1 MASKKR
7 KKKEKQE
14 KLESKKEDY
23 KPKQTA
29 SEESDFILSTTDLI
43 KERTAQVKKE
53 TPPKEKKDHTLPKI
67 IDPKKPK
74 ERPFVKH
81 IKDIEHAIRKE
92 EAIRKLVR
100 PIRPVAGI
108 KKTAELLGSGL
119 HYFVELEETLTKDFF
134 FGWLPKKIKKYLKLI
149 IPLLVLI
156 IILNLNLP
164 VEPEIKRA
172 IALFISIAMLWGFES
187 INMIVTALL
196 IPVLAV
202 ILGLIKDSNPFVAF
216 SNPIIYLLM
225 AGLIIAQAF
234 RKHELDK
241 MIAIRVLAMSKGN
254 VKRLLLYLMIITA
267 LLGMWMSNTATIAL
281 LVPVIITISSEIN
294 HRLDKNYTV
303 MFLLSAGFASSI
315 GSLSTILGS
324 NPNAITAAF
333 LRNVSD
339 FTFLDWV
346 KIGFPISVVLFIVA
360 YFVILNLFSVKDEKI
375 PITILTKEARKVR
388 LNKNQRK
395 LLMIFFPTIFL
406 WLFGGELTAFLNLP
420 IDFYRTEVIGLSAAI
435 LLFVFRVL
443 EWEDVRRIPWEIFL
457 LVGGGLT
464 LGQVLIDSGTA
475 HFIATKL
482 FSVVSLLP
490 NSMIIIILVF
500 ISILLA
506 NFVNNSSATIIL
518 VPVLLDLS
526 PLLGI
531 NQRLL
536 AMTAA
541 LATGVAPLT
550 PIAMP
555 AFSIIYG
562 TGKVSRSEMIR
573 TGISI
578 ATICGL
584 VLAGMIYVM
593 NRFFYI

>member
-14 KLESKKEDY
+14 TLERKKEDY

-29 SEESDFILSTTDLI
+29 AEESDFILSTTDLI
-43 KERTAQVKKE
+43 KERAAQVKQEPPKKE
-53 TPPKEKKDHTLPKI
+53 TRKEDHSLPKI
-67 IDPKKPK
+67 IAKPK
-74 ERPFVKH
+74 EEPVVKH
-81 IKDIEHAIRKE
+81 IKDIEHQIKKE
-92 EAIRKLVR
+92 QAIRKLIR

-119 HYFVELEETLTKDFF
+119 HYFVELEEYITKDFF
-134 FGWLPKKIKKYLKLI
+134 FGWLPKKIKKYLKI
-149 IPLLVLI
+149 IVPLLVLI

-164 VEPEIKRA
+164 VEPQIKKA
-172 IALFISIAMLWGFES
+172 IALFFCIAVLWGFES

-216 SNPIIYLLM
+216 SNPIIYLLL

-241 MIAIRVLAMSKGN
+241 MIAVRVLAMSKGH
-254 VKRLLLYLMIITA
+254 VRRLLFYLMVITA
-267 LLGMWMSNTATIAL
+267 LMGMWMSNTATIAL
-281 LVPVIITISSEIN
+281 LVPVIITLSTEIN
-294 HRLDKNYTV
+294 HRVDKNYTV
-303 MFLLSAGFASSI
+303 MFLLGAGFASSI
-315 GSLSTILGS
+315 GSISTILGS

-333 LRNVSD
+333 LNNVTD
-339 FTFLDWV
+339 ITFADWV
-346 KIGFPISVVLFIVA
+346 KIGFPISLVLFIIA
-360 YFVILNLFSVKDEKI
+360 YFIILKLFAVKKEKI
-375 PITILTKEARKVR
+375 PIITLTKEAKKVKFTR
-388 LNKNQRK
+388 DQRK

-406 WLFGGELTAFLNLP
+406 WLFGGELTSFLGLP
-420 IDFYRTEVIGLSAAI
+420 PEFYRTEIIGLSAAI
-435 LLFVFRVL
+435 LLFIFRIMA
-443 EWEDVRRIPWEIFL
+443 WEDVRRIPWEIFL

-464 LGQVLIDSGTA
+464 LGQILIDTGTA
-475 HFIATKL
+475 SYIATNI
-482 FSVVSLLP
+482 FSILSLLP
-490 NSMIIIILVF
+490 NPMIIIILVF

-526 PLLGI
+526 PLLNI
-531 NQRLL
+531 DRTLL

-573 TGISI
+573 TGLSI

-584 VLAGMIYVM
+584 VLAAMIYLM
-593 NRFFYI
+593 NKFIFI

>member
-1 MASKKR
+1 M
-7 KKKEKQE
+7 
-14 KLESKKEDY
+14 
-23 KPKQTA
+23 
-29 SEESDFILSTTDLI
+29 I

-53 TPPKEKKDHTLPKI
+53 TPLKEKEDHSLPKI
-67 IDPKKPK
+67 IDSKKPK

-81 IKDIEHAIRKE
+81 IKEIEQAIKKE
-92 EAIRKLVR
+92 EVIRKLIR
-100 PIRPVAGI
+100 PIRPVVGI
-108 KKTAELLGSGL
+108 RKTAELLGQGL

-164 VEPEIKRA
+164 VEPEIKKA
-172 IALFISIAMLWGFES
+172 IALFVSIALLWGFES

-281 LVPVIITISSEIN
+281 LVPVIITLSAEIN
-294 HRLDKNYTV
+294 HRMDRNYTV
-303 MFLLSAGFASSI
+303 MFLLGAGFASSI

-360 YFVILNLFSVKDEKI
+360 YFVILNLFSVKNEKI
-375 PITILTKEARKVR
+375 PIISLTKEARKVR

-464 LGQVLIDSGTA
+464 LGQILIDTGTA

-536 AMTAA
+536 VMTAA
-541 LATGVAPLT
+541 LATGIAPLT

-573 TGISI
+573 TGLSV

>member
-1 MASKKR
+1 MRARIELRNFRIRSAR
-7 KKKEKQE
+7 
-14 KLESKKEDY
+14 
-23 KPKQTA
+23 PKQSA
-29 SEESDFILSTTDLI
+29 AEESDFIVSTTDLI
-43 KERTAQVKKE
+43 KERTAQIKKE
-53 TPPKEKKDHTLPKI
+53 TPPKKEDETLPKI
-67 IDPKKPK
+67 IDVKKPAK
-74 ERPFVKH
+74 EKRFVRH
-81 IKDIEHAIRKE
+81 IREIEHAIRKE
-92 EAIRKLVR
+92 EAIRKIIR
-100 PIRPVAGI
+100 PIKPVAGI
-108 KKTAELLGSGL
+108 RKTAELLGQGL

-164 VEPEIKRA
+164 VEPEIKKA
-172 IALFISIAMLWGFES
+172 IALFVSIAMLWGFES

-202 ILGLIKDSNPFVAF
+202 ILGLIQNSNPFRSF

-241 MIAIRVLAMSKGN
+241 MIAVKVLAMSRGH
-254 VKRLLLYLMIITA
+254 VKRLLFYLMLITA

-281 LVPVIITISSEIN
+281 LVPVIITLSAEIN
-294 HRLDKNYTV
+294 HRMDKNYTV
-303 MFLLSAGFASSI
+303 MFLLGAGFASSI
-315 GSLSTILGS
+315 GSLSTIRGS

-360 YFVILNLFSVKDEKI
+360 YFIILKLFSVKNEKI
-375 PITILTKEARKVR
+375 PITVLTKEARRIR

-420 IDFYRTEVIGLSAAI
+420 IEFYRTEIIGLSAAI

-464 LGQVLIDSGTA
+464 LGQILIDTGTA

-490 NSMIIIILVF
+490 NSMILVILVF

-536 AMTAA
+536 VMTAA

-562 TGKVSRSEMIR
+562 TGKVSRGEMIR
-573 TGISI
+573 TGLTV

-593 NRFFYI
+593 NRFFY

>member
-1 MASKKR
+1 MPSKKR
-7 KKKEKQE
+7 KKKEKQQTLE
-14 KLESKKEDY
+14 KKKEDFS
-23 KPKQTA
+23 PKKSA
-29 SEESDFILSTTDLI
+29 AEESDFIVATTDLI
-43 KERTAQVKKE
+43 KERSAQIKKQPEKKE
-53 TPPKEKKDHTLPKI
+53 KPKEDHSLPKI
-67 IDPKKPK
+67 IDKPK
-74 ERPFVKH
+74 EGHVVKH
-81 IKDIEHAIRKE
+81 IKDIEYAIKKEQTIRK
-92 EAIRKLVR
+92 IIR
-100 PIRPVAGI
+100 PIKPAAGV

-119 HYFVELEETLTKDFF
+119 HYFVELEEYITKDFF
-134 FGWLPKKIKKYLKLI
+134 FGWLPKKIKKYLKVL

-156 IILNLNLP
+156 LILNLNIP
-164 VEPEIKRA
+164 VEPQIKKA
-172 IALFISIAMLWGFES
+172 IALFLCIAMLWGFES
-187 INMIVTALL
+187 ISMIVTALL

-202 ILGLIKDSNPFVAF
+202 ILGLIKNSNPFTSF

-241 MIAIRVLAMSKGN
+241 MIAVRVLAMSKGH
-254 VKRLLLYLMIITA
+254 VRRLLLYLMIITA
-267 LLGMWMSNTATIAL
+267 LMGMWMSNTATIAL
-281 LVPVIITISSEIN
+281 LVPVIITLSTEIN
-294 HRLDKNYTV
+294 HRAHRNYTV
-303 MFLLSAGFASSI
+303 MFLLAAGFASSI
-315 GSLSTILGS
+315 GSLTTILGS

-333 LRNVSD
+333 LNNVTD
-339 FTFLDWV
+339 FNFADWV
-346 KIGFPISVVLFIVA
+346 KIGFPISFTLFIIA
-360 YFVILNLFSVKDEKI
+360 YFIILNLFNVKKEKI
-375 PITILTKEARKVR
+375 PIITLTKEARRVKF
-388 LNKNQRK
+388 NKEQRK

-406 WLFGGELTAFLNLP
+406 WLFGGELTSFLHLP
-420 IDFYRTEVIGLSAAI
+420 PQFYRTEIIGLSAAI
-435 LLFVFRVL
+435 LLFIFRIL
-443 EWEDVRRIPWEIFL
+443 AWEDVRIIPWEIFL

-464 LGQVLIDSGTA
+464 LGQILIDTGTA
-475 HFIATKL
+475 HYIATKL
-482 FSVVSLLP
+482 FSVMSYLP

-531 NQRLL
+531 NQVLL

-541 LATGVAPLT
+541 LATGIAPLT

-573 TGISI
+573 TGLTI

-584 VLAGMIYVM
+584 VLAAMIYVM
-593 NRFFYI
+593 NRFIF

>member
-1 MASKKR
+1 M
-7 KKKEKQE
+7 
-14 KLESKKEDY
+14 
-23 KPKQTA
+23 
-29 SEESDFILSTTDLI
+29 
-43 KERTAQVKKE
+43 
-53 TPPKEKKDHTLPKI
+53 
-67 IDPKKPK
+67 
-74 ERPFVKH
+74 
-81 IKDIEHAIRKE
+81 
-92 EAIRKLVR
+92 
-100 PIRPVAGI
+100 
-108 KKTAELLGSGL
+108 
-119 HYFVELEETLTKDFF
+119 
-134 FGWLPKKIKKYLKLI
+134 
-149 IPLLVLI
+149 
-156 IILNLNLP
+156 
-164 VEPEIKRA
+164 EPEIKKA
-172 IALFISIAMLWGFES
+172 IALFVSIAMLWGFES

-202 ILGLIKDSNPFVAF
+202 ILGLIQNSNPFRSF

-241 MIAIRVLAMSKGN
+241 MIAVKVLAMSRGH
-254 VKRLLLYLMIITA
+254 VKRLLFYLMLITA

-281 LVPVIITISSEIN
+281 LVPVIITLSAEIN
-294 HRLDKNYTV
+294 HRMDKNYTV
-303 MFLLSAGFASSI
+303 MFLLGAGFASSI

-360 YFVILNLFSVKDEKI
+360 YFIILKLFSVKNEKI
-375 PITILTKEARKVR
+375 PITVLTKEARRIR

-420 IDFYRTEVIGLSAAI
+420 IEFYRTEIIGLSAAI

-464 LGQVLIDSGTA
+464 LGQILIDTGTA

-490 NSMIIIILVF
+490 NSMILVILVF

-536 AMTAA
+536 VMTAA

-562 TGKVSRSEMIR
+562 TGKVSRGEMIR
-573 TGISI
+573 TGLTV

-593 NRFFYI
+593 NRFFY